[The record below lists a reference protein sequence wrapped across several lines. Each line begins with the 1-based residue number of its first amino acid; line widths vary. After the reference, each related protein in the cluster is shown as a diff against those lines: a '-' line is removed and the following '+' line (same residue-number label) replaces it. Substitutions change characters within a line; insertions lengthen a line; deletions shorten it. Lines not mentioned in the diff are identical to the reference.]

1 MPIYRLWR
9 ERDNA
14 TFECDAQNPE
24 QAVSTFSRKLGVA
37 LTLDEG
43 LAAPHYMMA
52 LVPTDIH
59 WGNKFDIPVYEA
71 RPRSK

>member
-1 MPIYRLWR
+1 MRR
-9 ERDNA
+9 
-14 TFECDAQNPE
+14 QNPE

-43 LAAPHYMMA
+43 PAAPHYMMA
-52 LVPTDIH
+52 LVPTEIR